1 MKINKR
7 ENNFCKESMP
17 DPSGIIIFGASG
29 DLTHRKLIPSLF
41 NLFRQENVPDN
52 IFIIGCARTFMSLDD
67 FRKKIEASIK
77 DKFGNTAGKDRKRF
91 ISKCYYLT
99 GNYGDKKLY
108 SELLAKIK
116 KLTQKYLLE
125 NYIFYL
131 ATPPTIYET
140 IVNQLGI
147 CGIIKELNN
156 KLKIIVE
163 KPYGFDVNSAKQ
175 LDQVLHKY
183 FTEEQIYRIDH
194 YLGKETV
201 QNILMFRFA
210 NGIFEP
216 IWNRQFIDHVQ
227 ITVAE
232 SLGVAHR
239 AGYFEQVG
247 VIRDM
252 LQNHMMQLLALISME
267 PPISFDA
274 KYIRDEKVK
283 LLKSIRMFPARGIG
297 NNIVRAQ
304 YTKGN
309 IEGIKVRG
317 YRQEKGV
324 SKSSQ
329 TDTYIAAKLFIDNWR
344 WQDVPFYLRTGKR
357 MPYKISEIVIVFKK
371 IPYSM
376 FKNTPADELKPNMLV
391 IRVQPYEGILLSI
404 QAKSPGPKFCLT
416 DIPLHFNYKDFF
428 GHNPP
433 DAYERLLL
441 DCMAGDQI
449 LFWRSDGIFASWS
462 VITSILNA
470 WQNRV
475 KQLCPCRL
483 DYYSAGTWGPKKAD
497 ELIKKDGREWLIL

>member
-1 MKINKR
+1 M
-7 ENNFCKESMP
+7 
-17 DPSGIIIFGASG
+17 
-29 DLTHRKLIPSLF
+29 
-41 NLFRQENVPDN
+41 
-52 IFIIGCARTFMSLDD
+52 
-67 FRKKIEASIK
+67 
-77 DKFGNTAGKDRKRF
+77 
-91 ISKCYYLT
+91 
-99 GNYGDKKLY
+99 
-108 SELLAKIK
+108 
-116 KLTQKYLLE
+116 
-125 NYIFYL
+125 
-131 ATPPTIYET
+131 
-140 IVNQLGI
+140 
-147 CGIIKELNN
+147 NN